1 MTFKIKLPH
10 NVLHLLIIL
19 LIGHSK
25 RGIVK
30 SCLGSQNVQQRPWV
44 RLLVNTLPGC
54 NFVPRQCLLCSIL
67 NKHFHLKNSIQTLVK
82 ISKTAGARL
91 KPHASRLIP
100 ALLEALSTLEPQVLN
115 YLSLRATEQ
124 EKVTS
129 AICCLFTQPCKF
141 YHRLD
146 STLYVFSLPL

>member
-1 MTFKIKLPH
+1 MASSNDTT
-10 NVLHLLIIL
+10 
-19 LIGHSK
+19 
-25 RGIVK
+25 
-30 SCLGSQNVQQRPWV
+30 SCYFAAQHC
-44 RLLVNTLPGC
+44 RLSSFSL
-54 NFVPRQCLLCSIL
+54 CLFLS
-67 NKHFHLKNSIQTLVK
+67 SIQTLVK

-129 AICCLFTQPCKF
+129 GTSCLFTPACKF
-141 YHRLD
+141 LRPVQLDTYRVLSPPLQSAMDAARLSAAKSSPMMETINMVRQRPD
-146 STLYVFSLPL
+146 QYYSVLIARFP

>member
-1 MTFKIKLPH
+1 MHFCAKTVSP
-10 NVLHLLIIL
+10 LLY
-19 LIGHSK
+19 
-25 RGIVK
+25 VK
-30 SCLGSQNVQQRPWV
+30 Q
-44 RLLVNTLPGC
+44 TL
-54 NFVPRQCLLCSIL
+54 SL
-67 NKHFHLKNSIQTLVK
+67 NKINSIQTLVK

-129 AICCLFTQPCKF
+129 AICCLFTK
-141 YHRLD
+141 
-146 STLYVFSLPL
+146 V